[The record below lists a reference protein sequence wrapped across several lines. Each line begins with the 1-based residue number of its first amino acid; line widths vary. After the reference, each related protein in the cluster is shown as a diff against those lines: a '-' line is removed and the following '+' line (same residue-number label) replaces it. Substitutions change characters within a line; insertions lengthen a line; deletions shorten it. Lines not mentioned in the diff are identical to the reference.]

1 SACHR
6 WSRCNPGPSRRTA
19 SAHPC
24 RKGCSMRNI
33 LIAAAML
40 VSLPGLTLI
49 TSPAHAVSLD
59 VTCAGTETATYNPGL
74 LITSQTTQVAVTGIL
89 AACTSSDPGI
99 TSGSYSENFPTTLSC
114 ATIFAGRAGTRT
126 IRWSNGQS
134 TTFEFTR
141 AINNAAG
148 QITVTFTGDATSGEF
163 TGDTV
168 IEQVVF
174 VTPNALQCL
183 APPGLTQ
190 IGPGIATVTID
201 KL

>member
-1 SACHR
+1 M
-6 WSRCNPGPSRRTA
+6 
-19 SAHPC
+19 
-24 RKGCSMRNI
+24 RKI
-33 LIAAAML
+33 LIAAML
-40 VSLPGLTLI
+40 VSLAGLTLV

-74 LITSQTTQVAVTGIL
+74 LINTQTSQVAVTGIL
-89 AACTSSDPGI
+89 AACTSADPGI
-99 TSGSYSENFPTTLSC
+99 TSGNYTENFSAALSC
-114 ATIFAGRAGTRT
+114 ATLFAGRAGTRT

-134 TTFEFTR
+134 TTFDFTR

-148 QITVTFTGDATSGEF
+148 QITVTFTGDVTGGEF

-174 VTPNALQCL
+174 VTPGALQCL

-190 IGPGIATVTID
+190 VGPGIATVTIN